1 MNLNARSLY
10 KTSNRLNGKNYLKWS
25 QIVRT
30 YLKGKGRLGHL
41 LGTRPAKEDPTFEAW
56 DEEDSMIMSW
66 LWDSMEP
73 TISDTCMFF
82 TTAKEIW
89 DCLHRTCSKA
99 RNTAQVYEIKV
110 KAGATKQ
117 GDKSVTEYA
126 NLLQNLWQELDY
138 YQVIEMKCHEDA
150 VSLKNFIEKDRVY
163 DFLAG
168 LNPEFDQ
175 VRIQIIGKDCTPSLE
190 ETISLIRAEESQRSV
205 MLEPQT
211 MEGSALAAKIDHQ
224 DKEKGDL
231 PKFPEQPKSEEN
243 SAIGGLNSEEL
254 EKLRG
259 LLGSLDKPSGT
270 CSLALSIRVV
280 EPESSSIPAS
290 ESSPIPVSESSPIPA
305 SVTQNF
311 QRFSQV
317 YSRRKAA
324 PELTQVQESNLNPDN
339 GITVRSD
346 PLLQASEISNQDLPI
361 AVRKA

>member
-1 MNLNARSLY
+1 MATSASSTLSNPNSSEKSNSVQKIGKLQNIR
-10 KTSNRLNGKNYLKWS
+10 TSNRLNGKNYLKWS

-41 LGTRPAKEDPTFEAW
+41 FGTGPAKEDPTFEAW
-56 DEEDSMIMSW
+56 DEEDY
-66 LWDSMEP
+66 DY
-73 TISDTCMFF
+73 
-82 TTAKEIW
+82 EIW
-89 DCLHRTCSKA
+89 DCLHRTYSKT

-190 ETISLIRAEESQRSV
+190 ETISLIRAEESRRSV

-211 MEGSALAAKIDHQ
+211 MEGSALAAKTDHQ
-224 DKEKGDL
+224 DKEK
-231 PKFPEQPKSEEN
+231 
-243 SAIGGLNSEEL
+243 GGLNSEEL

-270 CSLALSIRVV
+270 CSLALSVRVV

-290 ESSPIPVSESSPIPA
+290 ESSPIPVGESSPIPA

-346 PLLQASEISNQDLPI
+346 PLSQASEISNQDLPI
-361 AVRKA
+361 AVRKVYRTLPTTVD

>member
-1 MNLNARSLY
+1 MATSASNTLSNPNSSEESNSVQKIGELQNIR
-10 KTSNRLNGKNYLKWS
+10 TSNRLNGKNYLKWF

-41 LGTRPAKEDPTFEAW
+41 LGTGPAKEDPTFEAW

-89 DCLHRTCSKA
+89 DCLHRTYSKA

-117 GDKSVTEYA
+117 GDKFVTEYA

-150 VSLKNFIEKDRVY
+150 V
-163 DFLAG
+163 
-168 LNPEFDQ
+168 
-175 VRIQIIGKDCTPSLE
+175 RIQIIGKDCTPSLE
-190 ETISLIRAEESQRSV
+190 ETISLIRAEESRRSV

-211 MEGSALAAKIDHQ
+211 MEGSALAAKTDHQ
-224 DKEKGDL
+224 DKEKEWGKCWGQQR
-231 PKFPEQPKSEEN
+231 PQAHMTEQPKSEEN
-243 SAIGGLNSEEL
+243 SAIGGLNSEL

-259 LLGSLDKPSGT
+259 LLGSLDKPAGT
-270 CSLALSIRVV
+270 CSLALSVRVV

-311 QRFSQV
+311 
-317 YSRRKAA
+317 
-324 PELTQVQESNLNPDN
+324 
-339 GITVRSD
+339 
-346 PLLQASEISNQDLPI
+346 
-361 AVRKA
+361 